1 MAEWAQAEVG
11 FIRKKT
17 KNIIDSIFWAL
28 CGILFARAN
37 IEGIYAF
44 GTAYLAVLI
53 IKGEKNRLAGFL
65 GIVLGCL
72 TIQNYYLIALLSGEA
87 FVYYLVLKNT
97 KIENKKI
104 VLAAT
109 VFGACFITGLLYSL
123 WQSGI
128 NIEELIRITA
138 RGILA
143 ATFATLLDFALIDK
157 KNVFKAMEK
166 KELHIVVLIIL
177 SIALSGLNKVYFG
190 NVNLQ
195 IIAVSFFVLYIASGF
210 GAGLGAGAGA
220 VLGFLLQ
227 WNFGTDNLI
236 NAGIYG
242 LSGFIAGGFGRF
254 GKPFI
259 CVAYVSTA
267 MMFTFFVN
275 SAVIPMHLISSGI
288 GLLIFMLLPLSRGKI
303 DILKKKVVPEIETTV
318 SKVKT
323 LAELFD
329 QLAFGIQAASQEY
342 SKLKPEVPELMNMV
356 VERICKHCSNM
367 SYCWEKEFHKT
378 YNKIFNIF
386 IDMETKREINLD
398 DFPPEWK
405 KGCGRFHEVALA
417 VRFILEQ
424 QKDRETWQKKLA
436 LNKDAL
442 AEQYKSVSD
451 VIGHLAKELN
461 SRHNKEEGRPLVWE
475 RQQRNLID
483 IGLETF
489 VKDGNAISGDNFNA
503 VPLSSTKIAII
514 VCDGMGV
521 GEEAA
526 KMSSAALTI
535 LEQLLSTGFEPEG
548 AVKALNS
555 ILVLRSPE
563 ESFVT
568 VDMAIID
575 IQEQKGKI
583 IKIGAAPS
591 YIKRGS
597 EVKILSSSSLPAGIF
612 NEIDIPV
619 IEISFDD
626 ETLVLLTD
634 GVIDAGK
641 NNNNIKGNWIEEV
654 LEQTDNCSAS
664 AIAEKI
670 VTEAKRISSY
680 KMEDDGI
687 VLAVRKKEKT
697 FDKNK
702 A

>member
-1 MAEWAQAEVG
+1 MAEWTQPEVG

-17 KNIIDSIFWAL
+17 KIIIENTFWAL

-44 GTAYLAVLI
+44 GTAYLAFLI
-53 IKGEKNRLAGFL
+53 LKGEKNFLAGFL
-65 GIVLGCL
+65 GIVFGCL
-72 TIQNYYLIALLSGEA
+72 TLQNFSLIGLISGEVA
-87 FVYYLVLKNT
+87 IYYLVLRKT
-97 KIENKKI
+97 KIKNEI
-104 VLAAT
+104 VLLAASAL
-109 VFGACFITGLLYSL
+109 GACSISGILYSFWL
-123 WQSGI
+123 NGV
-128 NIEELIRITA
+128 NVEELIRIVA

-143 ATFATLLDFALIDK
+143 ATFAILLNIGLIDK
-157 KNVFKAMEK
+157 NNIFKAIEK
-166 KELHIVVLIIL
+166 KELHIVILLIL
-177 SIALSGLNKVYFG
+177 SIALSGLNKVYWG
-190 NVNLQ
+190 DANLQ
-195 IIAVSFFVLYIASGF
+195 IIAVSFLVLYIASRF

-227 WNFGTDNLI
+227 WNFGTENLV

-254 GKPFI
+254 GKPII
-259 CVAYVSTA
+259 CIAYVSSA

-275 SAVIPMHLISSGI
+275 SVVIPMHLLSSGI
-288 GLLIFMLLPLSRGKI
+288 GLLLFMLMPQSKGKI

-323 LAELFD
+323 MSELFD
-329 QLAFGIQAASQEY
+329 QLAFGIQAASREY

-356 VERICKHCSNM
+356 VERICNNCSNM

-386 IDMETKREINLD
+386 LAMEKINEVNFED
-398 DFPPEWK
+398 YPPEWK
-405 KGCGRFHEVALA
+405 KGCNRFQEVILA
-417 VRFILEQ
+417 IRFILDQ
-424 QKDRETWQKKLA
+424 QKARETWEKRLA

-461 SRHNKEEGRPLVWE
+461 SRHNKEDGRPLTWE

-483 IGLETF
+483 IGIETF
-489 VKDGNAISGDNFNA
+489 VKEGNAISGDNFNA
-503 VPLSSTKIAII
+503 IPLSSTKTAII

-535 LEQLLSTGFEPEG
+535 LEQLLSTGFDPEG

-568 VDMAIID
+568 VDMAILD
-575 IQEQKGKI
+575 FQEQKGKI

-591 YIKRGS
+591 Y
-597 EVKILSSSSLPAGIF
+597 VKGVSGVKKLSTSSLPAGIF
-612 NEIDIPV
+612 NEIEIPV
-619 IEISFDD
+619 MEISFKD
-626 ETLVLLTD
+626 ETLILLTD

-641 NNNNIKGNWIEEV
+641 SYNASKDWIEEV
-654 LEQTDNCSAS
+654 LRQTDNHSA
-664 AIAEKI
+664 AEIAEKI
-670 VTEAKRISSY
+670 VTEAKKMSNCR
-680 KMEDDGI
+680 MEDDGI
-687 VLAVRKKEKT
+687 VLAVKKKEKT
-697 FDKNK
+697 FDKEK